1 MNTVCKYI
9 LLIGIIA
16 SSFSIFPIEVNCQS
30 QTDAKKI
37 TNVLFIGNSYIYS
50 NNLPEVLE
58 KITNGTP
65 DDSLY
70 TEMVTYPSCT
80 LQEQWELGDALERI
94 QSKNW
99 DHVILQE
106 HSTLGPRLINGQLQ
120 INDPENFYKYVRL
133 FNDEVTKDSS
143 EILLLLTWARKF
155 TPEHQLKINNAYFEI
170 SKELDVKLIPVG
182 IAWQGVLN
190 NYNDIELYWN
200 DGSHPSI
207 EGTYLSA
214 CVIYASL
221 VDKSPVGLI
230 HDFEVYQISDSGEI
244 EEDLS
249 TSIIEIDSDD
259 VLILQSTAWEVHKKF
274 IDSTQV
280 VDSEKTDTLFS
291 NQVLIEDNDFVNEL
305 IGNWEGPLVLF
316 EFQTELFIE
325 FEITKDTLYILCEIV
340 REGSLNHKSL
350 IVNNVEIKDGHLS
363 FTAKREENDEVIKF
377 DGKIIDDLLIGIVE
391 YRSFESYKHYS
402 GFWKLEKDN

>member
-143 EILLLLTWARKF
+143 ER
-155 TPEHQLKINNAYFEI
+155 
-170 SKELDVKLIPVG
+170 KLIM
-182 IAWQGVLN
+182 
-190 NYNDIELYWN
+190 
-200 DGSHPSI
+200 
-207 EGTYLSA
+207 
-214 CVIYASL
+214 
-221 VDKSPVGLI
+221 LI
-230 HDFEVYQISDSGEI
+230 SRF
-244 EEDLS
+244 L
-249 TSIIEIDSDD
+249 
-259 VLILQSTAWEVHKKF
+259 K
-274 IDSTQV
+274 
-280 VDSEKTDTLFS
+280 
-291 NQVLIEDNDFVNEL
+291 N
-305 IGNWEGPLVLF
+305 
-316 EFQTELFIE
+316 
-325 FEITKDTLYILCEIV
+325 
-340 REGSLNHKSL
+340 
-350 IVNNVEIKDGHLS
+350 
-363 FTAKREENDEVIKF
+363 
-377 DGKIIDDLLIGIVE
+377 
-391 YRSFESYKHYS
+391 
-402 GFWKLEKDN
+402 